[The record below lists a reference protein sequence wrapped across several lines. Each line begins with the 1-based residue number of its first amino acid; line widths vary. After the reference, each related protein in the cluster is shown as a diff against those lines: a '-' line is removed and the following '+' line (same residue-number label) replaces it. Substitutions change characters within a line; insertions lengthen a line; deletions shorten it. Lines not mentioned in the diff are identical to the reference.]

1 MVSLC
6 NTKQFN
12 EIYKIRHF
20 HTLQVTFWDSEEKIK
35 QNYEALKKLLEENN
49 KKLKD
54 QCLNLD
60 ITPESLKES
69 YNFLTKKEERENYLN
84 FLKYYYF
91 LSEPITLN
99 QLKKNFSNKIFPFYI
114 FTIKIKEKQQIS
126 TIIIDFVEKKISIL
140 YKEKEFYSIKSDNI
154 VTVNKKFGT
163 TIIIMSRN
171 ENYIEGKSKPKDEF
185 KEISFEPE
193 LIQQIDLI
201 YTIISYFAKSINDN
215 NFYEL
220 LEDDCY
226 RPFGIILRTKIIKE
240 HRVKVYGKDDRYA
253 VLGPSMIIIYKN
265 EEMKDIRNILP
276 LFPLFMRVNFVE
288 KEKKIIFKYPSREQA
303 LSFFDNEHYTMWET
317 TLKELFNRRIKCKM
331 DTLSYFQVNENKDK
345 DKIIKEIE
353 VEIQCAEEEINALKK
368 KMETTRENFL
378 KKIELEN

>member
-1 MVSLC
+1 MS
-6 NTKQFN
+6 NIKQFN
-12 EIYKIRHF
+12 ERYKIKHF
-20 HTLQVTFWDSEEKIK
+20 NVLQATFWDSKEKIK
-35 QNYEALKKLLEENN
+35 QNFDALSKVLEENS
-49 KKLKD
+49 KLPENERKNFNMT
-54 QCLNLD
+54 Q
-60 ITPESLKES
+60 ESLKES
-69 YNFLTKKEERENYLN
+69 YTFLTQEDQRHNYLS

-91 LSEPITLN
+91 LSQPISLN
-99 QLKKNFSNKIFPFYI
+99 QLKKHYNNKIFPFYI

-126 TIIIDFVEKKISIL
+126 TLTVDFIEKKLTIL
-140 YKEKEFYSIKSDNI
+140 YKDKEFHSIKSDNI

-163 TIIIMSRN
+163 TIILMVKKKLDKN
-171 ENYIEGKSKPKDEF
+171 KNKVKDEII
-185 KEISFEPE
+185 EITFEPE

-201 YTIISYFAKSINDN
+201 YTIISYFAKSIQDN
-215 NFYEL
+215 NFYEV
-220 LEDDCY
+220 LEDDSY
-226 RPFGIILRTKIIKE
+226 RPFGIILRTKIIKD
-240 HRVKVYGKDDRYA
+240 HRVKVYGKDERYA
-253 VLGPSMIIIYKN
+253 VLGSSMIIIYKN

-378 KKIELEN
+378 KKIEIEN